1 MNELDAA
8 QVEELREDLLA
19 LREQLEKLLQSTE
32 ASSRPVDLN
41 EPIGRVTRI
50 DAIQQQSMAQ
60 AGRRAQELQL
70 SRVKAALA
78 AMENGDYGLCRRC
91 EEPIA
96 FSRLKARPE
105 SPFCVDCQGNLEKLK

>member
-1 MNELDAA
+1 MNELQDD
-8 QVEELREDLLA
+8 QIEELREDLLA
-19 LREQLEKLLQSTE
+19 LREQLEKLLQSTQE
-32 ASSRPVDLN
+32 SSRPVDLN

-78 AMENGDYGLCRRC
+78 AMASGDYGLCRRC

-96 FSRLKARPE
+96 YTRLKVSPE
-105 SPFCVDCQGNLEKLK
+105 SPFCVDCQGNIEKLK